1 MFISNV
7 RAPLDGVQSLIV
19 LAMASFAFLFTQSAE
34 AAAPKISGTP
44 QTTVTVGSSYL
55 FQPIATDSDTPSS
68 NLKFYCTNKPYW
80 ATFSQTTGRLSG
92 KPPVAGYWGNIKMA
106 VGDGKYFAGLAPF
119 SITAKATATAGST
132 SNVPPTISGSPPTSA
147 RVGTLY
153 SFTPQASDAN
163 GDKLTFS
170 ISNRPRWA
178 LFSSSTGRLSGTP
191 SSWHIGTYS
200 NITIHVADGKSRRSL
215 PAFSLAVSS
224 GSTSNAAPRIS
235 GTPPTSVGVGS
246 AYSFT
251 PTASDSNGDSLT
263 FSISNKPA
271 WASFSTSTGR
281 LSGTPTDAQ
290 VGTYSNIVI
299 RVSDG
304 KVTTSLAAFSIS
316 VSASGSGSGSA
327 TLTWTAPTRNT
338 DGSTL
343 SNLAGYRIVYGTSS
357 SSLSRTIQVTNPGLT
372 TYVVQNLSPGTYY
385 FAVRSYSSTGVES
398 SNSSVA
404 SKTIR

>member
-7 RAPLDGVQSLIV
+7 RAPLDGVQSLVV
-19 LAMASFAFLFTQSAE
+19 LALASFAFLFTQNAE
-34 AAAPKISGTP
+34 AAAPKIFGTP
-44 QTTVTVGSSYL
+44 PTTVAVGGSYY
-55 FQPIATDSDTPSS
+55 FQVQASDSDTPRSQ
-68 NLKFYCTNKPYW
+68 LKFYCTNKPYW
-80 ATFSQTTGRLSG
+80 ATFSQTTGILSG
-92 KPPVAGYWGNIKMA
+92 KPPVAGYWGNIKLA

-119 SITAKATATAGST
+119 SITAKASGST
-132 SNVPPTISGSPPTSA
+132 STSNKAPTISGTPATSA
-147 RVGTLY
+147 RVGTAY
-153 SFTPQASDAN
+153 SFTPTASDAN
-163 GDKLTFS
+163 GDRLTFS
-170 ISNRPRWA
+170 IYNKPTWA
-178 LFSSSTGRLSGTP
+178 TFSTSTGRLSGTP
-191 SSWHIGTYS
+191 SSSHIRTYS
-200 NITIHVADGKSRRSL
+200 YIRIRVSDGKVTTSL
-215 PAFSLAVSS
+215 PTFSITVSAA
-224 GSTSNAAPRIS
+224 STSNSAPKIS
-235 GTPPTSVGVGS
+235 GTPSTSVGVGS

-304 KVTTSLAAFSIS
+304 KVTTSLPAFSIS

-327 TLTWTAPTRNT
+327 TLSWTAPTRNT

>member
-7 RAPLDGVQSLIV
+7 RAPLDGVQSLVV
-19 LAMASFAFLFTQSAE
+19 LALATFAFLFVQNADA
-34 AAAPKISGTP
+34 AAAPKIFGTP
-44 QTTVTVGSSYL
+44 PTTVAVGGSYY
-55 FQPIATDSDTPSS
+55 FQVQATDSDTPSS

-106 VGDGKYFAGLAPF
+106 VGDGTYFAGLAPF
-119 SITAKATATAGST
+119 SITATASGST
-132 SNVPPTISGSPPTSA
+132 STSNKAPTISGTPATSA
-147 RVGTLY
+147 RVGTAY
-153 SFTPQASDAN
+153 SFTPTASDAN
-163 GDKLTFS
+163 GDRLTFS
-170 ISNRPRWA
+170 IYNKPTWA
-178 LFSSSTGRLSGTP
+178 TFSTSTGRLSGTP
-191 SSWHIGTYS
+191 SSSHIRTYS
-200 NITIHVADGKSRRSL
+200 YIRIRVSDGKVTTSL
-215 PAFSLAVSS
+215 PTFSITVSAA
-224 GSTSNAAPRIS
+224 STSNSAPKIS
-235 GTPPTSVGVGS
+235 GTPSTSVGVGS

-251 PTASDSNGDSLT
+251 PTASDSNGDPLT

-271 WASFSTSTGR
+271 WATFSTSTGR

-327 TLTWTAPTRNT
+327 TLSWTAPTRNT

>member
-7 RAPLDGVQSLIV
+7 RAPLDGVQSLVV
-19 LAMASFAFLFTQSAE
+19 LAMASFAFLFAQNAE

-44 QTTVTVGSSYL
+44 QTTIAVGSSYL
-55 FQPIATDSDTPSS
+55 FQPVATDSDTPSS
-68 NLKFYCTNKPYW
+68 SLRFYCTNKPYW

-119 SITAKATATAGST
+119 SITAKASGST
-132 SNVPPTISGSPPTSA
+132 STSNKAPTISGTPATSA
-147 RVGTLY
+147 RVGTAY
-153 SFTPQASDAN
+153 SFTPTASDAN
-163 GDKLTFS
+163 GDRLTFS
-170 ISNRPRWA
+170 ISNKPTWA
-178 LFSSSTGRLSGTP
+178 TFSTSTGRLSGTP
-191 SSWHIGTYS
+191 SSSHIRTYS
-200 NITIHVADGKSRRSL
+200 YIRIRVSDGKVTSSL
-215 PAFSLAVSS
+215 PTFSITVSAA
-224 GSTSNAAPRIS
+224 STSNSAPKIS
-235 GTPPTSVGVGS
+235 GTPPNSVGVGS

-263 FSISNKPA
+263 FSVSNKPA

-304 KVTTSLAAFSIS
+304 KVTTSLPAFSIS
-316 VSASGSGSGSA
+316 VGASGSGSGSA
-327 TLTWTAPTRNT
+327 TLSWTAPTRNT

-357 SSLSRTIQVTNPGLT
+357 SALSRTIQVTNPGLT
-372 TYVVQNLSPGTYY
+372 TYVVQDLSPGTYY

>member
-19 LAMASFAFLFTQSAE
+19 LAMASFAFLFAQNAE

-44 QTTVTVGSSYL
+44 QTTIAVGSSYL
-55 FQPIATDSDTPSS
+55 FQPVARDSDTPSS
-68 NLKFYCTNKPYW
+68 KLKFYCTNKPYW

-106 VGDGKYFAGLAPF
+106 VGDGKSFAGLAPF
-119 SITAKATATAGST
+119 SITAKASGST
-132 SNVPPTISGSPPTSA
+132 STSNKAPTISGTPATSA
-147 RVGTLY
+147 RVGTAY
-153 SFTPQASDAN
+153 SFTPAASDAN
-163 GDKLTFS
+163 GDRLTFS
-170 ISNRPRWA
+170 ISNKPTWA
-178 LFSSSTGRLSGTP
+178 TFSTSTGRLSGTP
-191 SSWHIGTYS
+191 SSSHIRTYS
-200 NITIHVADGKSRRSL
+200 YIRIRVSDGKVTSSL
-215 PAFSLAVSS
+215 PTFSIAVSAA
-224 GSTSNAAPRIS
+224 STSNGAPKIS

-281 LSGTPTDAQ
+281 LSGTPTDAH

-304 KVTTSLAAFSIS
+304 KATTSLAAFSIS

-327 TLTWTAPTRNT
+327 TLSWTAPTRNT

-357 SSLSRTIQVTNPGLT
+357 SALSRTIQVTNPGLT
-372 TYVVQNLSPGTYY
+372 TYVVQDLSPGTYY

>member
-19 LAMASFAFLFTQSAE
+19 LAMASFAFLFTQNAE
-34 AAAPKISGTP
+34 AAAPKIFGTP
-44 QTTVTVGSSYL
+44 QTTITVGSSYL
-55 FQPIATDSDTPSS
+55 FQPTATDSDTPSS
-68 NLKFYCTNKPYW
+68 NLRFYCTNKPYW

-92 KPPVAGYWGNIKMA
+92 KPPKAGYWGNIKMA
-106 VGDGKYFAGLAPF
+106 VGDGKYYAGLAPF
-119 SITAKATATAGST
+119 SITAKAASST
-132 SNVPPTISGSPPTSA
+132 SNVAPTISGSPATSA
-147 RVGTLY
+147 QVGTLY

-163 GDKLTFS
+163 GDTLTFS
-170 ISNRPRWA
+170 ISNRPTWA

-191 SSWHIGTYS
+191 SSSHVGTYS
-200 NITIHVADGKSRRSL
+200 SITIHVADGKTRRSL
-215 PAFSLAVSS
+215 PAFSLTVTS
-224 GSTSNAAPRIS
+224 GSTSNSAPRIS
-235 GTPPTSVGVGS
+235 GTPSTSVGVGS

-271 WASFSTSTGR
+271 WATFSTSTGR

-327 TLTWTAPTRNT
+327 TLSWTAPTRNT

-343 SNLAGYRIVYGTSS
+343 SNLAGYRIAYGTSS